1 MIKDLVAK
9 SSNINDFKKS
19 YLSLFSKTLEQLNDY
34 DLDPLIQEF
43 LNCRD
48 RGGKIIFLG
57 NGGSHANAQHF
68 AMGIGYITKQ
78 WNHPIKTCALGTSSS
93 LITSLAND
101 YSFEEIFKL
110 ELNVI
115 MNKEDLVVGLS
126 VSGNSKNVV
135 SALRFAKEQ
144 NVKTFALLGS
154 DGGVLKSEHEHLLVS
169 TNDLQLGVTED
180 IHMILGHLICYYIE
194 YKMS

>member
-1 MIKDLVAK
+1 MIKDLVTK
-9 SSNINDFKKS
+9 SSDINDFKRS
-19 YLSLFSKTLEQLNDY
+19 YLSLFSKTLEQLNNY
-34 DLDPLIQEF
+34 DLEPIIQEF
-43 LNCRD
+43 LDCRD

-68 AMGIGYITKQ
+68 AMGVGYITKQ
-78 WNHPIKTCALGTSSS
+78 WNRPIKTCVLGASSS
-93 LITSLAND
+93 LVTSLAND

-126 VSGNSKNVV
+126 VSGNSKNVI
-135 SALRFAKEQ
+135 SALAFAKEQ
-144 NVKTFALLGS
+144 NVRTFTLLGS
-154 DGGVLKSEHEHLLVS
+154 DGGQLKKDHNHLLVS
-169 TNDLQLGVTED
+169 TDDLQLGVTED

-194 YKMS
+194 YKLN

>member
-1 MIKDLVAK
+1 MIKDLVIK
-9 SSNINDFKKS
+9 SSDINDFKKS
-19 YLSLFSKTLEQLNDY
+19 YLSLFSKTLEQLNNY
-34 DLDPLIQEF
+34 DLEPIIQEF
-43 LNCRD
+43 LDCRD

-68 AMGIGYITKQ
+68 AMGVGYITKQ
-78 WNHPIKTCALGTSSS
+78 WSRPIKTCVLGSSSS
-93 LITSLAND
+93 LVTSLAND

-126 VSGNSKNVV
+126 VSGNSKNVI
-135 SALRFAKEQ
+135 SALAFAKDQ
-144 NVKTFALLGS
+144 NIRTFAFLGS
-154 DGGVLKSEHEHLLVS
+154 NGGLLKNNHNHLLVS
-169 TNDLQLGVTED
+169 TEDLQLGVTED

-194 YKMS
+194 YKLN

>member
-1 MIKDLVAK
+1 MIKDLVTK
-9 SSNINDFKKS
+9 SSDINDFKKS
-19 YLSLFSKTLEQLNDY
+19 YLSLFSKTLEQLNNY
-34 DLDPLIQEF
+34 DLQPIIQEF
-43 LNCRD
+43 LDCRD

-68 AMGIGYITKQ
+68 AMGVGYITKQ
-78 WNHPIKTCALGTSSS
+78 WNHPIKTCVLSASSS
-93 LITSLAND
+93 LVTSLAND
-101 YSFEEIFKL
+101 YGFEEIFKL

-135 SALRFAKEQ
+135 AAMNFAKEQ
-144 NVKTFALLGS
+144 NVRTFALLGS
-154 DGGVLKSEHEHLLVS
+154 DGGQLKKNHDHLLIS
-169 TNDLQLGVTED
+169 TNDLQLGITED

-194 YKMS
+194 YKLN